1 MLISYFVHSRFP
13 LYLFLHFVPKKDTVA
28 IGAKNSFLL
37 SFEGIVITR
46 NEAICCK
53 LFTNFIISISRF
65 RLKPIATYLL
75 KNGLKSVP
83 IDYSLFKNFSV
94 LASLAA
100 SSYFLVRGFLSFF
113 SHLSPGIC
121 GGFGGGGGFVSF
133 FFSLIL
139 LNL

>member
-100 SSYFLVRGFLSFF
+100 SSYFLVRGFYHS
-113 SHLSPGIC
+113 SPIYHQE
-121 GGFGGGGGFVSF
+121 FVVALVEEEVSF
-133 FFSLIL
+133 LFSFHSFY
-139 LNL
+139 